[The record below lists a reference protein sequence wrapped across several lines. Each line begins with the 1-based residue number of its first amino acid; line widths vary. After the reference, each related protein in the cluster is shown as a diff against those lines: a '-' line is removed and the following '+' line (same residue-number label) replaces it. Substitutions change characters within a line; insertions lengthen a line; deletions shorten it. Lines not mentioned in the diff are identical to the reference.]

1 MGFFKVSYQETAS
14 GRLSW
19 EMNLKR
25 EASQILQLT
34 DKNKS
39 ATETNSSTH
48 FKEQKKKK
56 EKGFKQ
62 DLFFSILE
70 ISGSA
75 LNALF

>member
-1 MGFFKVSYQETAS
+1 MH
-14 GRLSW
+14 
-19 EMNLKR
+19 LKR
-25 EASQILQLT
+25 EAGQILQLT

-39 ATETNSSTH
+39 TAETNSSTH
-48 FKEQKKKK
+48 FKEKNEK

-62 DLFFSILE
+62 DLFFFFPISE

>member
-1 MGFFKVSYQETAS
+1 
-14 GRLSW
+14 
-19 EMNLKR
+19 MNLKR

-48 FKEQKKKK
+48 FKERKKK

>member
-1 MGFFKVSYQETAS
+1 MH
-14 GRLSW
+14 
-19 EMNLKR
+19 LKR
-25 EASQILQLT
+25 EAGQILQLT

-39 ATETNSSTH
+39 TAETNSSTH
-48 FKEQKKKK
+48 FKEKNEK

-62 DLFFSILE
+62 DLFFFPISE